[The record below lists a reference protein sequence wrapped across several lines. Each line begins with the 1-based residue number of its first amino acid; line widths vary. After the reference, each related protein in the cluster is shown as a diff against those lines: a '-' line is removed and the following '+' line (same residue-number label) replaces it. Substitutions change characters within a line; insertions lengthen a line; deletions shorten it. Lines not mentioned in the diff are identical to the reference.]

1 LLYYDIFYEILN
13 FINSKKISFITLQKI
28 REYINEMYINL
39 VPMNELLF
47 FIYNQISKKYI
58 SDNNFQYE
66 LLEITILC
74 DNRLKKG
81 NKDCLH
87 LEHYIISIIDLISN
101 KL

>member
-1 LLYYDIFYEILN
+1 
-13 FINSKKISFITLQKI
+13 
-28 REYINEMYINL
+28 MYINL

-47 FIYNQISKKYI
+47 FIYNQLSKNYI
-58 SDNNFQYE
+58 SNNNFQNK

-87 LEHYIISIIDLISN
+87 LEHYIISVIHLISN
-101 KL
+101 NL